1 MKNFD
6 GCSNLVNNLPEPTMD
21 HVLWTK
27 GCNTASGARAL
38 RILMPLC
45 TAIDILENADVAT
58 FTLKHGIHTPIDH
71 LRLPD
76 TPVWWIK
83 AGTLQKMSIRDVNDK
98 VVRCKVVELPLN
110 YHQFMVRY
118 QLHNPPKGG
127 RTNEKWF
134 DRCSSYLKMWMELLI
149 AEKRRQMHV
158 SAEMWPRVP
167 WPIKEV
173 YSMPIVLWLSK
184 ERNERKRSA
193 A

>member
-21 HVLWTK
+21 HSLWTK
-27 GCNTASGARAL
+27 GHNTASGARAL

-110 YHQFMVRY
+110 YHQVMVRY
-118 QLHNPPKGG
+118 QLRTPPKRG
-127 RTNEKWF
+127 RTIETWHDCCAN
-134 DRCSSYLKMWMELLI
+134 YLTAWMELFI
-149 AEKRRQMHV
+149 AEKRRQLHI
-158 SAEMWPRVP
+158 SAESWPVVP
-167 WPIKEV
+167 WTQRDLFNA
-173 YSMPIVLWLSK
+173 PIVWWLSTLSNK
-184 ERNERKRSA
+184 RKAS
-193 A
+193 